1 MARKGDIDS
10 KSVASRVPME
20 VYLAIQRKA
29 FEDRKTIS
37 NYISELL
44 INNSVEVPN
53 NDNLILSKTKEID
66 RLRLALKEK
75 EKEIIENIKL
85 NKNYKFILELFKD
98 YHKHRKDIDYF
109 IHQIV
114 IALKEQIE
122 NGKIENAETYK
133 TYLKVYFKHQEE
145 LEVKRENIDRY
156 FPGESTN

>member
-75 EKEIIENIKL
+75 EKEIIETIKL
-85 NKNYKFILELFKD
+85 NKNYKNIFDVFKD
-98 YHKHRKDIDYF
+98 YYKQRKGIDYF
-109 IHQIV
+109 VNQ
-114 IALKEQIE
+114 IALALRKQIE
-122 NGKIENAETYK
+122 DGKIEDAKNYETY
-133 TYLKVYFKHQEE
+133 LNVYFKHQEE
-145 LEVKRENIDRY
+145 LDAKQENIDRY

>member
-44 INNSVEVPN
+44 INNSIEVPN
-53 NDNLILSKTKEID
+53 NDDSILSKTKEID
-66 RLRLALKEK
+66 RLRLALKDKDEDINK
-75 EKEIIENIKL
+75 NIKL
-85 NKNYKFILELFKD
+85 IKD
-98 YHKHRKDIDYF
+98 YKIVLDVLKDYYKQRKGVDYF
-109 IHQIV
+109 IHQMV
-114 IALKEQIE
+114 IALRTHIE
-122 NGKIENAETYK
+122 DGKIEDAETYQ
-133 TYLKVYFKHQEE
+133 TYLKVYFKNQKE
-145 LEVKRENIDRY
+145 LEEKQENIDRY